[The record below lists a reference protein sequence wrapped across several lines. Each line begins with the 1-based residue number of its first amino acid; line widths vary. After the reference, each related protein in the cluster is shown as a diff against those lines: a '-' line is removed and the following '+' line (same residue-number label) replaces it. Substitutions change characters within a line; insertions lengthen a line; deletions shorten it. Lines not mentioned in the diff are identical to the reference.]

1 MDQNEET
8 FEYRYSA
15 KQQEEIEAIRRKYL
29 PKEEDK
35 MEQLRQMDKRV
46 SRKGTIISIIIGVIG
61 CLLLGIGMC
70 CTMEWAG
77 RWFVPGI
84 IIGVIGIVMI
94 ALAYPLYERITKKE
108 RKKIAPLILKLAD
121 ELKSKEWGKQKW
133 LCRYSHF
140 WSLLFRAKADDVID
154 RYGDDKA
161 MGSGVEPVSF
171 TDRAHDV
178 SFLFFRDDDQDKI
191 LFCLQGDAQIFGSI
205 FTSAALAF
213 QHRASADAD
222 LTRGLYDVISVSGCH
237 GDPDQG
243 VFVRI
248 FHFGFISFYPFLDFF
263 LCFFIE
269 HGEDRCLD
277 ACDRHR
283 EYDAAAS
290 ALDRQLVFHC
300 FEDGRDAE
308 TRQEADGDQAGAFPH
323 A

>member
-70 CTMEWAG
+70 CTMERAG

-121 ELKSKEWGKQKW
+121 ELKSKE
-133 LCRYSHF
+133 
-140 WSLLFRAKADDVID
+140 
-154 RYGDDKA
+154 
-161 MGSGVEPVSF
+161 
-171 TDRAHDV
+171 
-178 SFLFFRDDDQDKI
+178 
-191 LFCLQGDAQIFGSI
+191 
-205 FTSAALAF
+205 
-213 QHRASADAD
+213 
-222 LTRGLYDVISVSGCH
+222 
-237 GDPDQG
+237 
-243 VFVRI
+243 
-248 FHFGFISFYPFLDFF
+248 
-263 LCFFIE
+263 
-269 HGEDRCLD
+269 
-277 ACDRHR
+277 
-283 EYDAAAS
+283 
-290 ALDRQLVFHC
+290 
-300 FEDGRDAE
+300 
-308 TRQEADGDQAGAFPH
+308 
-323 A
+323 

>member
-46 SRKGTIISIIIGVIG
+46 SLKGTIISIIIGVIG

-121 ELKSKEWGKQKW
+121 ELKSKE
-133 LCRYSHF
+133 
-140 WSLLFRAKADDVID
+140 
-154 RYGDDKA
+154 
-161 MGSGVEPVSF
+161 
-171 TDRAHDV
+171 
-178 SFLFFRDDDQDKI
+178 
-191 LFCLQGDAQIFGSI
+191 
-205 FTSAALAF
+205 
-213 QHRASADAD
+213 
-222 LTRGLYDVISVSGCH
+222 
-237 GDPDQG
+237 
-243 VFVRI
+243 
-248 FHFGFISFYPFLDFF
+248 
-263 LCFFIE
+263 
-269 HGEDRCLD
+269 
-277 ACDRHR
+277 
-283 EYDAAAS
+283 
-290 ALDRQLVFHC
+290 
-300 FEDGRDAE
+300 
-308 TRQEADGDQAGAFPH
+308 
-323 A
+323 

>member
-94 ALAYPLYERITKKE
+94 ALAYPLYEKKKKKE

-121 ELKSKEWGKQKW
+121 ELKGKE
-133 LCRYSHF
+133 
-140 WSLLFRAKADDVID
+140 
-154 RYGDDKA
+154 
-161 MGSGVEPVSF
+161 
-171 TDRAHDV
+171 
-178 SFLFFRDDDQDKI
+178 
-191 LFCLQGDAQIFGSI
+191 
-205 FTSAALAF
+205 
-213 QHRASADAD
+213 
-222 LTRGLYDVISVSGCH
+222 
-237 GDPDQG
+237 
-243 VFVRI
+243 
-248 FHFGFISFYPFLDFF
+248 
-263 LCFFIE
+263 
-269 HGEDRCLD
+269 
-277 ACDRHR
+277 
-283 EYDAAAS
+283 
-290 ALDRQLVFHC
+290 
-300 FEDGRDAE
+300 
-308 TRQEADGDQAGAFPH
+308 
-323 A
+323 

>member
-121 ELKSKEWGKQKW
+121 ELKSME
-133 LCRYSHF
+133 
-140 WSLLFRAKADDVID
+140 
-154 RYGDDKA
+154 
-161 MGSGVEPVSF
+161 
-171 TDRAHDV
+171 
-178 SFLFFRDDDQDKI
+178 
-191 LFCLQGDAQIFGSI
+191 
-205 FTSAALAF
+205 
-213 QHRASADAD
+213 
-222 LTRGLYDVISVSGCH
+222 
-237 GDPDQG
+237 
-243 VFVRI
+243 
-248 FHFGFISFYPFLDFF
+248 
-263 LCFFIE
+263 
-269 HGEDRCLD
+269 
-277 ACDRHR
+277 
-283 EYDAAAS
+283 
-290 ALDRQLVFHC
+290 
-300 FEDGRDAE
+300 
-308 TRQEADGDQAGAFPH
+308 
-323 A
+323 

>member
-94 ALAYPLYERITKKE
+94 ALAYPLYELITKKE

-121 ELKSKEWGKQKW
+121 ELKSKE
-133 LCRYSHF
+133 
-140 WSLLFRAKADDVID
+140 
-154 RYGDDKA
+154 
-161 MGSGVEPVSF
+161 
-171 TDRAHDV
+171 
-178 SFLFFRDDDQDKI
+178 
-191 LFCLQGDAQIFGSI
+191 
-205 FTSAALAF
+205 
-213 QHRASADAD
+213 
-222 LTRGLYDVISVSGCH
+222 
-237 GDPDQG
+237 
-243 VFVRI
+243 
-248 FHFGFISFYPFLDFF
+248 
-263 LCFFIE
+263 
-269 HGEDRCLD
+269 
-277 ACDRHR
+277 
-283 EYDAAAS
+283 
-290 ALDRQLVFHC
+290 
-300 FEDGRDAE
+300 
-308 TRQEADGDQAGAFPH
+308 
-323 A
+323 

>member
-108 RKKIAPLILKLAD
+108 RKKIAPLLLKLAD
-121 ELKSKEWGKQKW
+121 ELKSKE
-133 LCRYSHF
+133 
-140 WSLLFRAKADDVID
+140 
-154 RYGDDKA
+154 
-161 MGSGVEPVSF
+161 
-171 TDRAHDV
+171 
-178 SFLFFRDDDQDKI
+178 
-191 LFCLQGDAQIFGSI
+191 
-205 FTSAALAF
+205 
-213 QHRASADAD
+213 
-222 LTRGLYDVISVSGCH
+222 
-237 GDPDQG
+237 
-243 VFVRI
+243 
-248 FHFGFISFYPFLDFF
+248 
-263 LCFFIE
+263 
-269 HGEDRCLD
+269 
-277 ACDRHR
+277 
-283 EYDAAAS
+283 
-290 ALDRQLVFHC
+290 
-300 FEDGRDAE
+300 
-308 TRQEADGDQAGAFPH
+308 
-323 A
+323 

>member
-46 SRKGTIISIIIGVIG
+46 SHKDTIISIIIGVIG

-121 ELKSKEWGKQKW
+121 ELKSKE
-133 LCRYSHF
+133 
-140 WSLLFRAKADDVID
+140 
-154 RYGDDKA
+154 
-161 MGSGVEPVSF
+161 
-171 TDRAHDV
+171 
-178 SFLFFRDDDQDKI
+178 
-191 LFCLQGDAQIFGSI
+191 
-205 FTSAALAF
+205 
-213 QHRASADAD
+213 
-222 LTRGLYDVISVSGCH
+222 
-237 GDPDQG
+237 
-243 VFVRI
+243 
-248 FHFGFISFYPFLDFF
+248 
-263 LCFFIE
+263 
-269 HGEDRCLD
+269 
-277 ACDRHR
+277 
-283 EYDAAAS
+283 
-290 ALDRQLVFHC
+290 
-300 FEDGRDAE
+300 
-308 TRQEADGDQAGAFPH
+308 
-323 A
+323 

>member
-15 KQQEEIEAIRRKYL
+15 KQQEEIEAICRKYL

-121 ELKSKEWGKQKW
+121 ELKSKE
-133 LCRYSHF
+133 
-140 WSLLFRAKADDVID
+140 
-154 RYGDDKA
+154 
-161 MGSGVEPVSF
+161 
-171 TDRAHDV
+171 
-178 SFLFFRDDDQDKI
+178 
-191 LFCLQGDAQIFGSI
+191 
-205 FTSAALAF
+205 
-213 QHRASADAD
+213 
-222 LTRGLYDVISVSGCH
+222 
-237 GDPDQG
+237 
-243 VFVRI
+243 
-248 FHFGFISFYPFLDFF
+248 
-263 LCFFIE
+263 
-269 HGEDRCLD
+269 
-277 ACDRHR
+277 
-283 EYDAAAS
+283 
-290 ALDRQLVFHC
+290 
-300 FEDGRDAE
+300 
-308 TRQEADGDQAGAFPH
+308 
-323 A
+323 

>member
-61 CLLLGIGMC
+61 CLLQGIGMC

-121 ELKSKEWGKQKW
+121 ELKSKE
-133 LCRYSHF
+133 
-140 WSLLFRAKADDVID
+140 
-154 RYGDDKA
+154 
-161 MGSGVEPVSF
+161 
-171 TDRAHDV
+171 
-178 SFLFFRDDDQDKI
+178 
-191 LFCLQGDAQIFGSI
+191 
-205 FTSAALAF
+205 
-213 QHRASADAD
+213 
-222 LTRGLYDVISVSGCH
+222 
-237 GDPDQG
+237 
-243 VFVRI
+243 
-248 FHFGFISFYPFLDFF
+248 
-263 LCFFIE
+263 
-269 HGEDRCLD
+269 
-277 ACDRHR
+277 
-283 EYDAAAS
+283 
-290 ALDRQLVFHC
+290 
-300 FEDGRDAE
+300 
-308 TRQEADGDQAGAFPH
+308 
-323 A
+323 

>member
-15 KQQEEIEAIRRKYL
+15 KQQEEIEAIRQKYL

-121 ELKSKEWGKQKW
+121 ELKSKE
-133 LCRYSHF
+133 
-140 WSLLFRAKADDVID
+140 
-154 RYGDDKA
+154 
-161 MGSGVEPVSF
+161 
-171 TDRAHDV
+171 
-178 SFLFFRDDDQDKI
+178 
-191 LFCLQGDAQIFGSI
+191 
-205 FTSAALAF
+205 
-213 QHRASADAD
+213 
-222 LTRGLYDVISVSGCH
+222 
-237 GDPDQG
+237 
-243 VFVRI
+243 
-248 FHFGFISFYPFLDFF
+248 
-263 LCFFIE
+263 
-269 HGEDRCLD
+269 
-277 ACDRHR
+277 
-283 EYDAAAS
+283 
-290 ALDRQLVFHC
+290 
-300 FEDGRDAE
+300 
-308 TRQEADGDQAGAFPH
+308 
-323 A
+323 

>member
-15 KQQEEIEAIRRKYL
+15 KQQEEIEEIRRKYL

-121 ELKSKEWGKQKW
+121 ELKSKE
-133 LCRYSHF
+133 
-140 WSLLFRAKADDVID
+140 
-154 RYGDDKA
+154 
-161 MGSGVEPVSF
+161 
-171 TDRAHDV
+171 
-178 SFLFFRDDDQDKI
+178 
-191 LFCLQGDAQIFGSI
+191 
-205 FTSAALAF
+205 
-213 QHRASADAD
+213 
-222 LTRGLYDVISVSGCH
+222 
-237 GDPDQG
+237 
-243 VFVRI
+243 
-248 FHFGFISFYPFLDFF
+248 
-263 LCFFIE
+263 
-269 HGEDRCLD
+269 
-277 ACDRHR
+277 
-283 EYDAAAS
+283 
-290 ALDRQLVFHC
+290 
-300 FEDGRDAE
+300 
-308 TRQEADGDQAGAFPH
+308 
-323 A
+323 

>member
-84 IIGVIGIVMI
+84 ISGVIGIVMI

-121 ELKSKEWGKQKW
+121 ELKSKE
-133 LCRYSHF
+133 
-140 WSLLFRAKADDVID
+140 
-154 RYGDDKA
+154 
-161 MGSGVEPVSF
+161 
-171 TDRAHDV
+171 
-178 SFLFFRDDDQDKI
+178 
-191 LFCLQGDAQIFGSI
+191 
-205 FTSAALAF
+205 
-213 QHRASADAD
+213 
-222 LTRGLYDVISVSGCH
+222 
-237 GDPDQG
+237 
-243 VFVRI
+243 
-248 FHFGFISFYPFLDFF
+248 
-263 LCFFIE
+263 
-269 HGEDRCLD
+269 
-277 ACDRHR
+277 
-283 EYDAAAS
+283 
-290 ALDRQLVFHC
+290 
-300 FEDGRDAE
+300 
-308 TRQEADGDQAGAFPH
+308 
-323 A
+323 

>member
-61 CLLLGIGMC
+61 CLLLGVGMC

-121 ELKSKEWGKQKW
+121 ELKSKE
-133 LCRYSHF
+133 
-140 WSLLFRAKADDVID
+140 
-154 RYGDDKA
+154 
-161 MGSGVEPVSF
+161 
-171 TDRAHDV
+171 
-178 SFLFFRDDDQDKI
+178 
-191 LFCLQGDAQIFGSI
+191 
-205 FTSAALAF
+205 
-213 QHRASADAD
+213 
-222 LTRGLYDVISVSGCH
+222 
-237 GDPDQG
+237 
-243 VFVRI
+243 
-248 FHFGFISFYPFLDFF
+248 
-263 LCFFIE
+263 
-269 HGEDRCLD
+269 
-277 ACDRHR
+277 
-283 EYDAAAS
+283 
-290 ALDRQLVFHC
+290 
-300 FEDGRDAE
+300 
-308 TRQEADGDQAGAFPH
+308 
-323 A
+323 

>member
-121 ELKSKEWGKQKW
+121 ELKSK
-133 LCRYSHF
+133 
-140 WSLLFRAKADDVID
+140 D
-154 RYGDDKA
+154 
-161 MGSGVEPVSF
+161 
-171 TDRAHDV
+171 
-178 SFLFFRDDDQDKI
+178 
-191 LFCLQGDAQIFGSI
+191 
-205 FTSAALAF
+205 
-213 QHRASADAD
+213 
-222 LTRGLYDVISVSGCH
+222 
-237 GDPDQG
+237 
-243 VFVRI
+243 
-248 FHFGFISFYPFLDFF
+248 
-263 LCFFIE
+263 
-269 HGEDRCLD
+269 
-277 ACDRHR
+277 
-283 EYDAAAS
+283 
-290 ALDRQLVFHC
+290 
-300 FEDGRDAE
+300 
-308 TRQEADGDQAGAFPH
+308 
-323 A
+323 

>member
-84 IIGVIGIVMI
+84 IIGAIGIVMI

-121 ELKSKEWGKQKW
+121 ELKSKE
-133 LCRYSHF
+133 
-140 WSLLFRAKADDVID
+140 
-154 RYGDDKA
+154 
-161 MGSGVEPVSF
+161 
-171 TDRAHDV
+171 
-178 SFLFFRDDDQDKI
+178 
-191 LFCLQGDAQIFGSI
+191 
-205 FTSAALAF
+205 
-213 QHRASADAD
+213 
-222 LTRGLYDVISVSGCH
+222 
-237 GDPDQG
+237 
-243 VFVRI
+243 
-248 FHFGFISFYPFLDFF
+248 
-263 LCFFIE
+263 
-269 HGEDRCLD
+269 
-277 ACDRHR
+277 
-283 EYDAAAS
+283 
-290 ALDRQLVFHC
+290 
-300 FEDGRDAE
+300 
-308 TRQEADGDQAGAFPH
+308 
-323 A
+323 

>member
-121 ELKSKEWGKQKW
+121 ELKSE
-133 LCRYSHF
+133 
-140 WSLLFRAKADDVID
+140 
-154 RYGDDKA
+154 
-161 MGSGVEPVSF
+161 E
-171 TDRAHDV
+171 
-178 SFLFFRDDDQDKI
+178 
-191 LFCLQGDAQIFGSI
+191 
-205 FTSAALAF
+205 
-213 QHRASADAD
+213 
-222 LTRGLYDVISVSGCH
+222 
-237 GDPDQG
+237 
-243 VFVRI
+243 
-248 FHFGFISFYPFLDFF
+248 
-263 LCFFIE
+263 
-269 HGEDRCLD
+269 
-277 ACDRHR
+277 
-283 EYDAAAS
+283 
-290 ALDRQLVFHC
+290 
-300 FEDGRDAE
+300 
-308 TRQEADGDQAGAFPH
+308 
-323 A
+323 